1 MACPRFYR
9 HTSRIGSNVQSA
21 FLPRPSPCPGGAEP
35 SCKYGRLLYQGQY
48 PSCPPL
54 WPCPFPAWLAQEFS
68 QLGCPL
74 AFRPSGIFLSEHGK
88 ERRRIIAFSWSHIQK
103 GGLARLDQRH
113 FGLIGRKDQTSCIV
127 IACHRNY
134 KARSW
139 LATTLGNQTRLESKA
154 NAHRAVFQRLRGLPR
169 ALQHHPG
176 RCSSQI
182 IFSSVK
188 SRDTKT
194 GHENHWKDPS
204 GRGCREPKSS
214 LWFPGCS

>member
-1 MACPRFYR
+1 M
-9 HTSRIGSNVQSA
+9 
-21 FLPRPSPCPGGAEP
+21 
-35 SCKYGRLLYQGQY
+35 
-48 PSCPPL
+48 
-54 WPCPFPAWLAQEFS
+54 
-68 QLGCPL
+68 
-74 AFRPSGIFLSEHGK
+74 
-88 ERRRIIAFSWSHIQK
+88 
-103 GGLARLDQRH
+103 ARLDQRH
-113 FGLIGRKDQTSCIV
+113 FRLIGRKDQTSCIV

-134 KARSW
+134 QARSW
-139 LATTLGNQTRLESKA
+139 LATTLGNQTRLESET

-169 ALQHHPG
+169 ALQHYPG

-214 LWFPGCS
+214 LWFPGCSRHGQRSENEWSTLVTQNLLKVQQGFLGTSGFLHTRFFWVCLPATHTCLHICGDFRAACRALSAAWLHEAVQGAQFCGKAGKIRSAMQALQKACP